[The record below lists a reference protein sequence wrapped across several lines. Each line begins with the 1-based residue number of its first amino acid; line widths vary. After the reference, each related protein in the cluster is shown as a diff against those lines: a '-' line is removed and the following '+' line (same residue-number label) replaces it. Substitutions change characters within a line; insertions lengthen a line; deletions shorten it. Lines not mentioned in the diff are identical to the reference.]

1 MTEASQ
7 DIRITCQN
15 SIIKGASATSV
26 DGHPWRTWKIKLV
39 AMDGNKEKKG
49 KLTALLDNV
58 EYILHPTFENPHRVT
73 TKEPYVLQEKG
84 WGEFDMRIV
93 LNFAHKL
100 ADPET
105 ILFDLNF
112 TQPSYTVHHKVVFP
126 NPSPELEALLA
137 LDVPADVSSNGSIHS
152 KKRRSSTS
160 SNSGKGLVKKQKTTY
175 SPAFIKHEDH
185 TSASP
190 STPSFYSNKTVQYPP
205 LSSYSGS
212 PPSPSFDSPALPIS
226 PAYDYGQVKTPQ
238 AYSEHDSVPY
248 LSGMSDESQRKS
260 GSSGSSVKRGYESED
275 YDFPEYQHPFR
286 PYESSDGE
294 VERDDAIVDDVY
306 DENDLKNVNPIHSM
320 PLDAETRR
328 AWGIP
333 EVRALF

>member
-112 TQPSYTVHHKVVFP
+112 TQPSYTVNHRVVFQ
-126 NPSPELEALLA
+126 NPSPELEDLLA

-160 SNSGKGLVKKQKTTY
+160 S
-175 SPAFIKHEDH
+175 
-185 TSASP
+185 
-190 STPSFYSNKTVQYPP
+190 
-205 LSSYSGS
+205 SS
-212 PPSPSFDSPALPIS
+212 
-226 PAYDYGQVKTPQ
+226 VKTPQ

-260 GSSGSSVKRGYESED
+260 GSSGSSVKRG
-275 YDFPEYQHPFR
+275 
-286 PYESSDGE
+286 
-294 VERDDAIVDDVY
+294 
-306 DENDLKNVNPIHSM
+306 M

-333 EVRALF
+333 EGLDMMELARRLTHMTEDQAEEFHEIVKQSMTDDMAIEEKEGELVLELYSLGPTLLNRLWEYSEKISVSYNPLSISPHINTYDQDSEAED